1 MQLKPFLLDAWLD
14 QYEHDIEFNLAASTG
29 PTWTVNDILALADDE
44 TRHRFLNHN
53 LVYSRP
59 AGADSLR
66 EAIAEMQ
73 RVPVEAVQIVT
84 GASEALVAL
93 MWLAAEP
100 GANVIIPL
108 PGFTTFSALPESLGL
123 ETRFYRVRRENGFRI
138 DPDEIKRLADSK
150 TKLILVNS
158 PHNPTG
164 ATIGDGEMEALH
176 DFTAERGIQLVSDE
190 VYHPI
195 YHGRPTKS
203 AARLP
208 HATVI
213 ADLSKAFSIAGVRTG
228 WMIEHDAQ
236 RRQQYWTAR
245 AYFSICNTTT
255 GEILSEIAIRKR
267 DVVLGKTQEAATR
280 NLKLLER
287 FMADHRDVLGWIP
300 PQGGMTAFPWLVSGE
315 NAPPVLPG
323 RHRAWN
329 PAGSRRLLRCALA
342 FPPGLCRRRRQFL
355 QGARPLRSIRKELV
369 GEDGH
374 SMTGNLLRRDQQYLI
389 VVIPT
394 AERSG
399 GGGICFRAYAGK
411 RSASKLIQKSC
422 DQAPRC
428 NPFHQSRTRDFAVFP
443 RTTSGLRCRRTAR
456 RRSGLRR
463 VSGCPLLVWQAD
475 AMTI

>member
-14 QYEHDIEFNLAASTG
+14 QYEHNIEFNLAASTG
-29 PTWTVNDILALADDE
+29 PSWTVSDILALADHQ
-44 TRHRFLNHN
+44 THHRFLNHN

-73 RVPVEAVQIVT
+73 GVAMEAVQIVT

-100 GANVIIPL
+100 RANVIIPL

-138 DPDEIKRLADSK
+138 DPDEIKRLADAK

-164 ATIGDGEMEALH
+164 ATIGDEGMETLH

-195 YHGRPTKS
+195 YHGRQTKS

-213 ADLSKAFSIAGVRTG
+213 SDLSKAFSIAGVRTG
-228 WMIEHDAQ
+228 WMIEHDAR
-236 RRQQYWTAR
+236 RRQQYWNAR
-245 AYFSICNTTT
+245 AYFSICNNTI
-255 GEILSEIAIRKR
+255 GEILSEIAIRNR
-267 DVVLGKTQEAATR
+267 DIVLGKTQEVATR
-280 NLKLLER
+280 NLRLLYR

-315 NAPPVLPG
+315 NERPFCQAATEHGILLAPGDCFDTPG
-323 RHRAWN
+323 HFRLGFAA
-329 PAGSRRLLRCALA
+329 AGDGFSQALDRFGA
-342 FPPGLCRRRRQFL
+342 FVKSW
-355 QGARPLRSIRKELV
+355 AAKMV
-369 GEDGH
+369 
-374 SMTGNLLRRDQQYLI
+374 
-389 VVIPT
+389 T
-394 AERSG
+394 A
-399 GGGICFRAYAGK
+399 
-411 RSASKLIQKSC
+411 
-422 DQAPRC
+422 
-428 NPFHQSRTRDFAVFP
+428 
-443 RTTSGLRCRRTAR
+443 
-456 RRSGLRR
+456 
-463 VSGCPLLVWQAD
+463 
-475 AMTI
+475 

>member
-1 MQLKPFLLDAWLD
+1 MQLKPFQLDAWLD
-14 QYEHDIEFNLAASTG
+14 QYEHHIEFNLAASTG
-29 PTWTVNDILALADDE
+29 PIWTVSDILALGDHA

-73 RVPVEAVQIVT
+73 GVPVEAVQIVT

-123 ETRFYRVRRENGFRI
+123 ETRFYRVRRENGFRM

-164 ATIGDGEMEALH
+164 ATIGDAEMEDVH
-176 DFTAERGIQLVSDE
+176 DFSAERGIQLVSDE

-195 YHGRPTKS
+195 YHGRPTQS

-213 ADLSKAFSIAGVRTG
+213 SDLSKAFSIAGVRTG
-228 WMIEHDAQ
+228 WMIEPDAQ

-245 AYFSICNTTT
+245 AYFSISNTTT

-267 DVVLGKTQEAATR
+267 DVVLGKAQEAATR
-280 NLKLLER
+280 NLKLLEP
-287 FMADHRDVLGWIP
+287 FMAEHRDLLGWIP

-315 NAPPVLPG
+315 NARPFCQAATERGILLAPG
-323 RHRAWN
+323 DCFDAPSHFRLGFAA
-329 PAGSRRLLRCALA
+329 AGDNFSQALDR
-342 FPPGLCRRRRQFL
+342 F
-355 QGARPLRSIRKELV
+355 
-369 GEDGH
+369 GEFMK
-374 SMTGNLLRRDQQYLI
+374 SW
-389 VVIPT
+389 
-394 AERSG
+394 
-399 GGGICFRAYAGK
+399 
-411 RSASKLIQKSC
+411 SAKMV
-422 DQAPRC
+422 
-428 NPFHQSRTRDFAVFP
+428 AV
-443 RTTSGLRCRRTAR
+443 
-456 RRSGLRR
+456 
-463 VSGCPLLVWQAD
+463 
-475 AMTI
+475 